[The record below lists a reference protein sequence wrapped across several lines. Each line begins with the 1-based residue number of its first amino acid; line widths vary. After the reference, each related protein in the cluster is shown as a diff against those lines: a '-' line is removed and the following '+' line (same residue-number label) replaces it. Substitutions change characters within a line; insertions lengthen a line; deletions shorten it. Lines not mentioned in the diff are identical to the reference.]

1 MKLTLRHQ
9 ILLAP
14 AVVLLLLA
22 LLLGFMQYNYWDMT
36 QKRQQIRRLG
46 TVFIALAEADMA
58 AQRIYRHSVL
68 LSRDP
73 LPNVVHINE
82 LRLLFEHLDAARA
95 KILDNLSLSKEER
108 QRFNAVV
115 ARLNPENGFDAERF
129 VEAISDLRPLFVGLA
144 EQMQNKRAKLTMVN
158 ADDIDDLVAETTL
171 VSIFVLGAAIGFG
184 LLLSLTFARHILRRI
199 QSLSESARRIAGGD
213 LTPPEAPSEVGDEID
228 ELTLSISRM
237 AEKLIRVVSAEKLLE
252 GAEEERRRIAMD
264 LHDQTLADLAAVKRG
279 VESLQRQPECAVAAG
294 ALDNDLQRAIDN
306 LREVMDNLHPQ
317 TLDILGLG
325 PAIESHLE
333 RHYSRDNLPVYHFL
347 QTARAERAELPRTT
361 SLALFRIATETVHN
375 VVRHARANRYEILLD
390 VVDDCYLVSVEDNG
404 RGFDFDSAFDSGH
417 RGLHNIRE
425 RARALG
431 AKVAWKAS
439 RYSSGTRFELA
450 LPLAPTK
457 KET

>member
-14 AVVLLLLA
+14 TVVLLLLA

-58 AQRIYRHSVL
+58 TQRIYRLSVA
-68 LSRDP
+68 LSRAP
-73 LPNVVHINE
+73 LPDVAKINE
-82 LRLLFEHLDAARA
+82 LRLLYQHLDEARG
-95 KILDNLSLSKEER
+95 KILDNLSLPKDER
-108 QRFNAVV
+108 QRFDSVI
-115 ARLNPENGFDAERF
+115 ARLDPSHGFDAERF

-144 EQMQNKRAKLTMVN
+144 EQMQNKRAQLTTVN
-158 ADDIDDLVAETTL
+158 ADDIDELVAETTF
-171 VSIFVLGAAIGFG
+171 VSILVLATAIVLG

-213 LTPPEAPSEVGDEID
+213 LTPPQAPGEVCDEID
-228 ELTLSISRM
+228 ELTLSISSM

-264 LHDQTLADLAAVKRG
+264 LHDQTLADLASVKRG
-279 VESLQRQPECAVAAG
+279 VEALQKQPECSDAASDLN
-294 ALDNDLQRAIDN
+294 ADLQRAIDN

-325 PAIESHLE
+325 AAIESHLE
-333 RHYSRDNLPVYHFL
+333 RHYAREDLPTYHFL
-347 QTARAERAELPRTT
+347 QTARAERANLPRTT
-361 SLALFRIATETVHN
+361 SLALFRIAIEAVYN
-375 VVRHARANRYEILLD
+375 VVRHARSSRYEVLLD
-390 VVDDCYLVSVEDNG
+390 VVNNRFLLSVEDNG
-404 RGFDFDSAFDSGH
+404 RGFDFDSAFDSSH

-431 AKVAWKAS
+431 AQVMWKPS

-450 LPLAPTK
+450 LLLPPLAQ
-457 KET
+457 EN